1 MASSTPSTTTSRGS
15 SSTTPNCLGVRSS
28 TATAMIRS
36 RVISSSILQ
45 FDGGTYSIDLN
56 GHSLVSHVLWQLK
69 ENQTAPTDVTI
80 SNGSLAMINSGVNGS
95 EKDNPSI
102 DLYTGTKF
110 TLDKVNFT
118 SDITGIFLENC
129 EDGMSVN
136 ILNNSTVDCEG
147 YYAIGTN
154 ASAPETAGASIT
166 VKDSVVTT
174 VEAEDTNGDNTAIF
188 FNVLG
193 TVTIDNSQV
202 SGDRHALMLRG
213 GGAESTHKISNSTFN
228 ATGKNSKN
236 NYLDVNWGGGNEVP
250 LAAIVIG
257 NRSSNYQYPTNVE
270 FDNVT
275 VSAPEKNST
284 DQTYYLVYC
293 YQNDTTNTVTIK
305 GTLKRAEG
313 AAAEFINSENN
324 L

>member
-1 MASSTPSTTTSRGS
+1 M
-15 SSTTPNCLGVRSS
+15 
-28 TATAMIRS
+28 
-36 RVISSSILQ
+36 
-45 FDGGTYSIDLN
+45 LN
-56 GHSLVSHVLWQLK
+56 QLTRF
-69 ENQTAPTDVTI
+69 QIPR
-80 SNGSLAMINSGVNGS
+80 
-95 EKDNPSI
+95 
-102 DLYTGTKF
+102 Y
-110 TLDKVNFT
+110 
-118 SDITGIFLENC
+118 
-129 EDGMSVN
+129 
-136 ILNNSTVDCEG
+136 
-147 YYAIGTN
+147 
-154 ASAPETAGASIT
+154 
-166 VKDSVVTT
+166 
-174 VEAEDTNGDNTAIF
+174 
-188 FNVLG
+188 
-193 TVTIDNSQV
+193 
-202 SGDRHALMLRG
+202 
-213 GGAESTHKISNSTFN
+213 

-324 L
+324 NGVNLTELEYQK